1 VNSPFS
7 LPAVLQR
14 SAQFLALAAFTAFAT
29 SVATAAP
36 FEVAVSPSRFELAA
50 RNTQRVGQS
59 VEIHNLG
66 GQASEMSVRTI
77 DWSYSESGNITYH
90 DDLQPGSCRPWVTLQ
105 RRTVKVPARS
115 KANFRFQVDVPLDA
129 VKTECRFMIAIEGI
143 EPAHK
148 AFIEG
153 GGASL
158 SLPVSGR
165 IAVAV
170 YMSINGAAPKLE
182 MKQVGVVEINKVRTL
197 VVTVTN
203 TGDAHGRLEGAIEA
217 TDAKGQ
223 SFELAPE
230 GTPILPGQTRVLPL
244 LARVP
249 GNPAATVQPELP
261 IKAKGTIDWEQG
273 GFKVEAEFK

>member
-1 VNSPFS
+1 MSSPFS
-7 LPAVLQR
+7 LPVVLQR
-14 SAQFLALAAFTAFAT
+14 SAQCFALAALAAFTSSAAI
-29 SVATAAP
+29 AAP

-105 RRTVKVPARS
+105 RRTIKVPARS

-153 GGASL
+153 GGANL

-170 YMSINGAAPKLE
+170 YMSINGAVPKLE
-182 MKQVGVVEINKVRTL
+182 MKQVGVVEINKVRTP

-273 GFKVEAEFK
+273 GFKIEAEFK

>member
-1 VNSPFS
+1 VNALLS
-7 LPAVLQR
+7 LPVVLQR
-14 SAQFLALAAFTAFAT
+14 SAQSVALAAFAAFTT
-29 SVATAAP
+29 SVAMAAP

-59 VEIHNLG
+59 LEIHNLG
-66 GQASEMSVRTI
+66 SEASEMSVRTI
-77 DWSYSESGNITYH
+77 DWAYSESGNITYH
-90 DDLQPGSCRPWVTLQ
+90 DDLQPNSCRPWVTLQ
-105 RRTVKVPARS
+105 RRTVKVAARS
-115 KANFRFQVDVPLDA
+115 KANFRFQIDVPVDA
-129 VKTECRFMIAIEGI
+129 VKTECRFMLAIEGV

-148 AFIEG
+148 AVIEG

-182 MKQVGVVEINKVRTL
+182 MKQIGVAEINKVRTP

-203 TGDAHGRLEGAIEA
+203 IGDAHGRLEGAIEA

-223 SFELAPE
+223 IFELAPE

-244 LARVP
+244 QARVP
-249 GNPAATVQPELP
+249 GNPGATLQPTLP
-261 IKAKGTIDWEQG
+261 IQAKGTIDWEQG
-273 GFKVEAEFK
+273 GFKIEAEFK